1 LEVAVKTIARTS
13 LIAGVLA
20 LATAGF
26 AVASPAHAGART
38 GTASAADEKPL
49 GLVTQATLA
58 QLGDAKAAIG
68 TTVYPGDTLATDQ
81 GGMLRLKVGGSQIYL
96 LASSSAT
103 LNQNSSAISATV
115 KTGTVGI
122 ATTSSD
128 PVSLEIPEGTLR
140 PAAGSAA
147 YGQVTIVAPNEV
159 IISAYSGDLVLD
171 NDGEMHTIPAG
182 KSVRVTMDLVR
193 DSADATEPQEAAG
206 AQTGTGHHQG
216 MRAAR
221 HNHLVFE
228 TLVLGGAAIG
238 GYFLYQHFTISPSSP
253 NN

>member
-1 LEVAVKTIARTS
+1 LEVAVKTVARTS

-20 LATAGF
+20 LASAGF
-26 AVASPAHAGART
+26 LVAPAFAGAPA
-38 GTASAADEKPL
+38 ASAADEKPL

-81 GGMLRLKVGGSQIYL
+81 GGMLRLKVGTSQIYL
-96 LASSSAT
+96 LAASSAT
-103 LNQNSSAISATV
+103 LNQNSSAIYATV
-115 KTGTVGI
+115 KSGTVGI
-122 ATTSSD
+122 STTSSD
-128 PVSLEIPEGTLR
+128 PVSLEIPEGILR

-159 IISAYSGDLVLD
+159 VISAYSGDLVLD

-193 DSADATEPQEAAG
+193 DSAADAADPQEAAG
-206 AQTGTGHHQG
+206 AQTGGSHHQ

-221 HNHLVFE
+221 HRHLVFD
-228 TLVLGGAAIG
+228 TIVVAGAAIG

>member
-13 LIAGVLA
+13 LIAGVIA
-20 LATAGF
+20 LTSAGLVAAPAFAGSAIAT
-26 AVASPAHAGART
+26 V
-38 GTASAADEKPL
+38 SAADEKPL

-81 GGMLRLKVGGSQIYL
+81 GGMLRLKVGTSQIYL
-96 LASSSAT
+96 LAASSAT

-115 KTGTVGI
+115 KAGTVGI

-128 PVSLEIPEGTLR
+128 PVSLEIPEGILR

-147 YGQVTIVAPNEV
+147 YGQVTIIAPNEV
-159 IISAYSGDLVLD
+159 VISAYSGDLVLD
-171 NDGEMHTIPAG
+171 NDGELHTIPAG
-182 KSVRVTMDLVR
+182 KSVRVTMDLIR
-193 DSADATEPQEAAG
+193 DSAEPQEAAG
-206 AQTGTGHHQG
+206 AQTGNGHHQG

-221 HNHLVFE
+221 HNHLVFD
-228 TLVLGGAAIG
+228 TIVLGGAAIG